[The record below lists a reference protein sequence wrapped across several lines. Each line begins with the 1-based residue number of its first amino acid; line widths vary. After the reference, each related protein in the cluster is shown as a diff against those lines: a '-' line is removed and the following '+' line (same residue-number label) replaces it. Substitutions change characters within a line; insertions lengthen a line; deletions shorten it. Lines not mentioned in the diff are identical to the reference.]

1 MEVQAGPGLKQDP
14 ISKITNAK
22 GLEVWLKQYIAC
34 LARTSTIRKK
44 KFWPL
49 VSPGLSAGVGD
60 LVLPRGRW
68 QEAGGESESLC
79 QGLTSSLQSF
89 LICEMG

>member
-44 KFWPL
+44 KILASGFPRT
-49 VSPGLSAGVGD
+49 LSRCG
-60 LVLPRGRW
+60 
-68 QEAGGESESLC
+68 
-79 QGLTSSLQSF
+79 
-89 LICEMG
+89 